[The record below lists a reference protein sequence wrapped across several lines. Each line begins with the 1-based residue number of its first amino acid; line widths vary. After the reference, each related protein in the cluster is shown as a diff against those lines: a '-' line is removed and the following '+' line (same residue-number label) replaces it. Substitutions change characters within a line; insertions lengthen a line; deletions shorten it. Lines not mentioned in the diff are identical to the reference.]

1 VSPGR
6 AGRAWVVLGAVATLG
21 VAVLAAAWFDVVRL
35 DVAGLARRDPGRS
48 ALMRQREQEARDAG
62 RRPREVR
69 TWVPLERI
77 SPHLRNAVL
86 VAEDARFFSHE
97 GLDWNEIRESARRNL
112 RARRVV
118 RGGSTITQQLAKN
131 LWLSGARTPWRKLE
145 EVLLALRLERELPKR
160 RILELY
166 LNTIEWGDGVYGAEA
181 AARHWFGVSAADL
194 GPGPALRL
202 AAVIINPRRYS
213 PVEPDRRITA
223 RIRTLA
229 SRLRRRGA
237 LSEDQYREALGLPA
251 EAPAAGATPDDSLAG
266 PASADAAVDASRRA
280 PADSVAGDPW
290 PTTAPPTDTL
300 PDEVPDDPS
309 GPLP

>member
-1 VSPGR
+1 VVAVL
-6 AGRAWVVLGAVATLG
+6 AGLG
-21 VAVLAAAWFDVVRL
+21 VAVLAVAWFDVARL
-35 DVAGLARRDPGRS
+35 DVAVLARRDPGRS
-48 ALMRQREQEARDAG
+48 ALMRQREREARDAG

-69 TWVPLERI
+69 AWVPLERI

-112 RARRVV
+112 RARRIV

-181 AARHWFGVSAADL
+181 AARHWFGVSAAGL
-194 GPGPALRL
+194 APGQAIRL

-213 PVEPDRRITA
+213 PAEPNRRIAA
-223 RIRTLA
+223 RIRTIA
-229 SRLRRRGA
+229 DRLRQRGA
-237 LSEDQYREALGLPA
+237 LTDEQFREALGLPPEVPTA
-251 EAPAAGATPDDSLAG
+251 GDRPDVPPSDSAPPGPAGDIAPPVQADSLLEAPSPAPVTSPDSLPG
-266 PASADAAVDASRRA
+266 ER
-280 PADSVAGDPW
+280 PADP
-290 PTTAPPTDTL
+290 PAPHP
-300 PDEVPDDPS
+300 
-309 GPLP
+309 